1 MYLQTTG
8 CKENFTLSLGIYL
21 FRQLVRK
28 VFLYAPCSFS
38 LIFRKPLKFRRF
50 CIDWYNQQFTQYN
63 SSGFQSK
70 TQPNFRSRMNLT
82 QNLYT
87 NSIICFVHYRK
98 CFLIFEVKKYLPWN
112 TRVCCSQASKNMYL
126 DSCFRYFVLP
136 SNKFCE
142 ISRQKARLRQ
152 LLHLTLNQLF
162 VIKQPLYKS
171 F

>member
-87 NSIICFVHYRK
+87 NSIICFVSTLSKVFSYIRGQKISFMEHQYPQWQWSNGHVCNWFLRFALSLRVVRRGKKGKRK
-98 CFLIFEVKKYLPWN
+98 
-112 TRVCCSQASKNMYL
+112 
-126 DSCFRYFVLP
+126 
-136 SNKFCE
+136 
-142 ISRQKARLRQ
+142 
-152 LLHLTLNQLF
+152 
-162 VIKQPLYKS
+162 
-171 F
+171 